1 MEALG
6 LLCWIL
12 FLPIFFMLLILN
24 NHIPGLQEF
33 LLGQTVNN
41 KKAKINEYI
50 INCTNAVIEM
60 PALDLTQKLY
70 KATQAFRFVFKE
82 KHYTMPIDI
91 IIDLAIIEYFE
102 LDLSNFIELKMIQ
115 EAQEVEEVEEAEIT
129 IKKRGRKAKITEN
142 Q

>member
-1 MEALG
+1 
-6 LLCWIL
+6 
-12 FLPIFFMLLILN
+12 MLLILN
-24 NHIPGLQEF
+24 NHISSLQEF
-33 LLGQTVNN
+33 LLGQIVNN
-41 KKAKINEYI
+41 KDGKINEYI

-102 LDLSNFIELKMIQ
+102 LDLSNFIELKMTK
-115 EAQEVEEVEEAEIT
+115 EAEEAEVETQET
-129 IKKRGRKAKITEN
+129 IKKRGRKAKITES

>member
-1 MEALG
+1 
-6 LLCWIL
+6 
-12 FLPIFFMLLILN
+12 MLLILN

-115 EAQEVEEVEEAEIT
+115 EAQEVEEAEEAEIT